1 MTLTRYK
8 LNLIG
13 LIFAI
18 SLVLLCA
25 GGCIEKEQ
33 PLILNKSGTSLS
45 SSGGMIDYLSGLPA
59 VEDVRNWH
67 NSHGQGVVITTKHYE
82 VYTTLMDP
90 LMLRQVPAFMEAAHR
105 AYQQQLPNPIQVQTR
120 STVYLFKN
128 RQQWEQFTKE
138 FTGTNWRMYLKITKG
153 AYYLNGACVSYN
165 IGRSATFSVLAHEGW
180 HQFNSRH
187 FAYRLPSWLD
197 EGIATLFEKS
207 KYINGNFV
215 FEPALNGGRLG
226 ALKQSIISGKMLG
239 LKDLIA
245 LNPGEVVHDSGAT
258 VAFYGQSYGLVRF
271 LREDG
276 YGKRL
281 GRYHNLL
288 GGALRGDWA
297 IDSRLSEIAANRNVP
312 ITAGFNRY
320 VSTKLFKLYI
330 SEDIDRLEK
339 EYRAY
344 CNKIVYNVR
353 LK

>member
-1 MTLTRYK
+1 MT
-8 LNLIG
+8 
-13 LIFAI
+13 
-18 SLVLLCA
+18 
-25 GGCIEKEQ
+25 
-33 PLILNKSGTSLS
+33 
-45 SSGGMIDYLSGLPA
+45 DYLSGLPA
-59 VEDVRNWH
+59 VKDVRKWH
-67 NSHGQGVVITTKHYE
+67 NGHGQGVVITTKHYE
-82 VYTTLMDP
+82 IYTTLMDP

-105 AYQQQLPNPIQVQTR
+105 AYQQQLPKPIQVRTR

-226 ALKQSIISGKMLG
+226 ALKQSIISGKMLR

-245 LNPGEVVHDSGAT
+245 LNPGQIVHDSGAMI
-258 VAFYGQSYGLVRF
+258 AFYGQSYGLVRF

-281 GRYHNLL
+281 SKFHSLL
-288 GGALRGDWA
+288 GGALRGDWP
-297 IDSRLSEIAANRNVP
+297 IDARLSKIAADRNVP
-312 ITAGFNRY
+312 MTTRFNKY
-320 VSTKLFKLYI
+320 VSTKLFELYI
-330 SEDIDRLEK
+330 TGDISRLEK

-344 CNKIVYNVR
+344 CNKIVYYVR

>member
-1 MTLTRYK
+1 M
-8 LNLIG
+8 
-13 LIFAI
+13 
-18 SLVLLCA
+18 LCV
-25 GGCIEKEQ
+25 GGCIENEQ
-33 PLILNKSGTSLS
+33 PLIPNKSGISLS
-45 SSGGMIDYLSGLPA
+45 SSRGMIDYLSGLPA
-59 VEDVRNWH
+59 VKNVENWH
-67 NSHGQGVVITTKHYE
+67 NGHGQGIVITTKHYE

-105 AYQQQLPNPIQVQTR
+105 AYQQQLSKPIDVRTR

-138 FTGTNWRMYLKITKG
+138 FTGANYKMYLKITKG

-207 KYINGNFV
+207 KYVNGNFV
-215 FEPALNGGRLG
+215 FEPTLNGGRLG
-226 ALKQSIISGKMLG
+226 SLKQSIISGKMLR

-245 LNPGEVVHDSGAT
+245 LNPGQVVHDSDAT

-281 GRYHNLL
+281 GRFHKLL
-288 GGALRGDWA
+288 DGALRGDWP
-297 IDSRLSEIAANRNVP
+297 IDQRLSEIAADRNVP
-312 ITAGFNRY
+312 MTARFNRY
-320 VSTKLFKLYI
+320 VSTKLFELYI
-330 SEDIDRLEK
+330 TGDIDRLEK